1 MDTGG
6 LSPMSDVHA
15 TDRWALLETPPQG
28 CEATA
33 DLYHWSLN
41 LDPGYGPFSLLL
53 DLIGWSEDELGM
65 PVFSGG
71 EESLMRLFGYCELGK
86 LGAALT
92 EYADRPH
99 HVRAFVDALMTA
111 ERSE

>member
-1 MDTGG
+1 
-6 LSPMSDVHA
+6 MSEAHA
-15 TDRWALLETPPQG
+15 TDLWTLLESAPEG

-33 DLYHWSLN
+33 DLYSWSLN
-41 LDPGYGPFSLLL
+41 FDPGSGPFPLLL
-53 DLIGWSEDELGM
+53 DLIGWSEDELGE

-71 EESLMRLFGYCELGK
+71 EESLMRLFGCLELGK

-99 HVRAFVDALMTA
+99 AVRAFVDALMVA